1 MRCLIVVF
9 SMFFFSFP
17 AAAMVVSDPTSYTYY
32 IEQVTNLQK
41 QVEIMQKTV
50 NTMED
55 IQNTIETG
63 DIAAVGK
70 VQRQLE
76 GTYRRATNAG
86 REIDETAKR
95 LGATTGPL
103 EEPSPNADS
112 MQWAGHNYL
121 QSNFKAPGE
130 VGKTQVNRVGQA
142 KARDYTYEQAL
153 LASNQS
159 LLALEGRFD
168 LQKDLADQIDKTENI
183 KDAQDLS
190 NRILL
195 ELVTIQTEMLAAI
208 NYMSAAIAAREYQG
222 LSNKKSRPTKN
233 KGNFDAALDDA
244 IGGNVPEWE
253 DMYRNESSKW

>member
-1 MRCLIVVF
+1 MRNMILAF
-9 SMFFFSFP
+9 SLMFSLP

-32 IEQVTNLQK
+32 IEQVKHLQK

-55 IQNTIETG
+55 IQNTIESG
-63 DIAAVGK
+63 DIAALGK

-86 REIDETAKR
+86 KEIDETAKR
-95 LGATTGPL
+95 LGATTAPL
-103 EEPSPNADS
+103 EEPSSNADS
-112 MQWAGHNYL
+112 MQWAGYNYL
-121 QSNFKAPGE
+121 KSNYRAPGE
-130 VGKTQVNRVGQA
+130 IGKTQANKADQA

-159 LLALEGRFD
+159 LLSLDKRFD
-168 LQKDLADQIDKTENI
+168 LQKDLADQIDETENI

-195 ELVTIQTEMLAAI
+195 ELVNIQTEMLAAI

-222 LSNKKSRPTKN
+222 LSNKKERTKGQ
-233 KGNFDAALDDA
+233 KGNFDAALDEA
-244 IGGNVPEWE
+244 IGGGVPEWE
-253 DMYRNESSKW
+253 DMYSNDSSEW